1 MHYHTQRLI
10 QYHAHFYPCRAPL
23 WGHYLRQGGRAY
35 WWHFGFFA
43 HGGFGHGGGG
53 LGLVIIAGII
63 AIVVFVVAS
72 GRRNDSRK

>member
-10 QYHAHFYPCRAPL
+10 QYHEHFYPWRAPL

-43 HGGFGHGGGG
+43 HGGFGRGGG
-53 LGLVIIAGII
+53 LGLIIIAAII
-63 AIVVFVVAS
+63 AILVFAVVG
-72 GRRNDSRK
+72 GRRNDSKK